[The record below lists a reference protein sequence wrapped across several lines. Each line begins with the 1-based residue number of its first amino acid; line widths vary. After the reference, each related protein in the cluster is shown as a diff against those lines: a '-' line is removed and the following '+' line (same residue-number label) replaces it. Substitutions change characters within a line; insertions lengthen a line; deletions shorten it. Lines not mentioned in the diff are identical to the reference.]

1 MRLVKIGL
9 IIVFLVSTGL
19 FCVTGL
25 MKLGSRGDEKPVIES
40 DGEALEIPCEYTKE
54 DLLLGVTASDE
65 EDGDLT
71 DQIVAGSFS
80 RFVDPGV
87 TGLTYVVF
95 DSQGQ
100 SASLTREVR
109 FTDYHSPR
117 FALSEPLVFR
127 EGEGSYTEAMERLDA
142 VDQLDGSR
150 KDWIVQTDTDVNYST
165 AGNYTMSVEVT
176 NSLGD
181 TASAGL
187 PVHVV
192 NAQSRNVQIALTQG
206 IVYLEAGEEIDP
218 ASYISGVTG
227 PNGAAL
233 DPGTVSAQ
241 SGVDV
246 NTPGCYEIH
255 YQASDG
261 AGNAGETW
269 LTVIVEGGE

>member
-9 IIVFLVSTGL
+9 IIVFLVSAGL
-19 FCVTGL
+19 FGVTGL

-40 DGEALEIPCEYTKE
+40 DGETLEISCEYTKE

-150 KDWIVQTDTDVNYST
+150 KDWIIQTDTDVNYST

>member
-9 IIVFLVSTGL
+9 IIVFLVSAGL

-40 DGEALEIPCEYTKE
+40 DGETLEISCEYTKE
-54 DLLLGVTASDE
+54 DLLLGMTASDE

-80 RFVDPGV
+80 RFVDQGV

-150 KDWIVQTDTDVNYST
+150 KDWIIQTDTDVNYST

>member
-9 IIVFLVSTGL
+9 IIVFLVSAGL
-19 FCVTGL
+19 FGVTGL

-40 DGEALEIPCEYTKE
+40 DGETLEISCEYTKE

-87 TGLTYVVF
+87 TNLTYVVF
-95 DSQGQ
+95 DSRGQ

>member
-1 MRLVKIGL
+1 
-9 IIVFLVSTGL
+9 
-19 FCVTGL
+19 

-40 DGEALEIPCEYTKE
+40 DGETLEIPCEYTKE

-95 DSQGQ
+95 DSEGQ

-150 KDWIVQTDTDVNYST
+150 KDWIIQTDTDVNYST

-206 IVYLEAGEEIDP
+206 IVYLEAGGEIDP

-233 DPGTVSAQ
+233 DPGAVSAQ

>member
-9 IIVFLVSTGL
+9 IIVFLVSAGL
-19 FCVTGL
+19 FGVTGL

-40 DGEALEIPCEYTKE
+40 DGEALEISCEYTKE

-87 TGLTYVVF
+87 TNLTYVVF

-100 SASLTREVR
+100 SASLTRGVR

-150 KDWIVQTDTDVNYST
+150 KDWIIQTDTDVNYST

-187 PVHVV
+187 PMHVV

-233 DPGTVSAQ
+233 DPGAVSAQ

>member
-19 FCVTGL
+19 FGVTGL

-40 DGEALEIPCEYTKE
+40 DGETLEISCEYTKE

-127 EGEGSYTEAMERLDA
+127 EGEGGYTEAMERLDA

-150 KDWIVQTDTDVNYST
+150 KDWIIQTDTDVNYST

>member
-9 IIVFLVSTGL
+9 IIVFLVSAGL
-19 FCVTGL
+19 FGVTGL

-40 DGEALEIPCEYTKE
+40 DGETLEISCEYTKE
-54 DLLLGVTASDE
+54 DLLLGMTASDE

-227 PNGAAL
+227 LNGAAL

>member
-9 IIVFLVSTGL
+9 IIVFLVSAGL
-19 FCVTGL
+19 FGVTGL

-40 DGEALEIPCEYTKE
+40 DGEVLEIPCEYTKE

-87 TGLTYVVF
+87 TNLTYVVF

-150 KDWIVQTDTDVNYST
+150 KDWIIQTDTDVNYST

-218 ASYISGVTG
+218 ASYLSGVTG

>member
-9 IIVFLVSTGL
+9 IIVFLVSAGL
-19 FCVTGL
+19 FGVTGL

-40 DGEALEIPCEYTKE
+40 DGETLEISCEYTKE

-109 FTDYHSPR
+109 FTAYHSPR